1 MRWIPKLAGWA
12 SVFEV
17 ATKEKQVAE
26 LEAEMS
32 MPDFWNDRDNA
43 DKKIREM
50 GLLKDVVDRYQE
62 IVVAVGELQDAIKDG
77 TLSEDKFHEIKRKF
91 REFELRQLFTGMYD
105 MRSAVLAIYPGAGGE
120 DAEDWARML
129 RMMYEGYAKQRGW
142 KVTVVDD
149 NLRSYT
155 IEIKGDYAY
164 GYLKTES
171 GVHRLVRISPFSP
184 KKLRHTGFVLVEI
197 IPDLPEL
204 EESKLQI
211 PEKDLRFEFSRAGGP
226 GGQNVNKVE
235 TAVRIVHIP
244 TGIAISSR
252 AQRSQAQN
260 REYALKVL
268 KGKLFQLM
276 EKEKVQEVGALRT
289 NVKPEWGN
297 QIRSYVLNPYQM
309 VKDHRTDVETSRVD
323 EVLAGN
329 IDQFIEA
336 MLEQKEK

>member
-1 MRWIPKLAGWA
+1 MGRA
-12 SVFEV
+12 
-17 ATKEKQVAE
+17 
-26 LEAEMS
+26 
-32 MPDFWNDRDNA
+32 DFWSNRAAADEIIKEYGICKEELRRFYEIQEGVKKLEEDFTEAAFFAVQKQLRD
-43 DKKIREM
+43 
-50 GLLKDVVDRYQE
+50 L
-62 IVVAVGELQDAIKDG
+62 ELQ
-77 TLSEDKFHEIKRKF
+77 
-91 REFELRQLFTGMYD
+91 QLFTGRYD
-105 MRSAVLAIYPGAGGE
+105 MQSAVLAIYPGAGGE

-129 RMMYEGYAKQRGW
+129 GVMYEGYAKQRGW
-142 KVTVVDD
+142 KVRVIDD
-149 NLRSYT
+149 NPRSRT
-155 IEIKGDYAY
+155 IEISGAYAY

-184 KKLRHTGFVLVEI
+184 KKLRHTGFALVEV
-197 IPDLPEL
+197 IPDLPAL
-204 EESKLQI
+204 DESKLQI
-211 PEKDLRFEFSRAGGP
+211 PEADLRVEFSRSGGP

-235 TAVRIVHIP
+235 TAVRVVHIP

-276 EKEKVQEVGALRT
+276 EQEKVDEVSALRT
-289 NVKPEWGN
+289 KVKPEWGN

-336 MLEQKEK
+336 MLEKKQ